1 MLSVVVVELTYVG
14 GEGGEWHLFRNAGRF
29 MVLGGNAIGLGTEP
43 LRNHEQPGKASGA
56 RSTRQNRS

>member
-1 MLSVVVVELTYVG
+1 MLSAVVVELTYAG
-14 GEGGEWHLFRNAGRF
+14 GEGGEWHLFGRANRF
-29 MVLGGNAIGLGTEP
+29 MVVGGNAIGLGTEP